1 MGLMAV
7 VTLNIFK
14 RDLEDIWENLQS
26 ALVASD
32 GIEPLAIG
40 IVFETYD
47 ITTFLWC
54 EQPEN
59 LNKYI
64 INRLRSLKGVT
75 ETTVFF
81 LDAMENITHD
91 IESEPG
97 LDGMVL
103 IDVECGKEESVFRD
117 IMTRIQPEEEKTF
130 TKFIANC
137 LHSAS
142 LDLLVGFKGTSLYML
157 DKLFSNIRM
166 IDGVID
172 IQVVMFSR
180 FRIFEYE
187 KSKFSWYL

>member
-1 MGLMAV
+1 MGLIAV

-26 ALVASD
+26 ALVSDD
-32 GIEPLAIG
+32 GIEPLAMG
-40 IVFETYD
+40 IEFETYD
-47 ITTFLWC
+47 IIVFLWC
-54 EQPEN
+54 EQPES

-81 LDAMENITHD
+81 LSAMENIPHA

-97 LDGMVL
+97 IDGMVL

-117 IMTRIQPEEEKTF
+117 IMTKVEPEEEKTF

-137 LHSAS
+137 LHSAT
-142 LDLLVGFKGTSLYML
+142 LDLLVGFKGTNLYML
-157 DKLFSNIRM
+157 DKLFSKIRTV
-166 IDGVID
+166 DGVTD

-180 FRIFEYE
+180 FRIFEYQ